1 MSNSSI
7 YLCTRRGCDYNSS
20 RYCTNSRTWD
30 YTFNNYATIGIR
42 PILYINN

>member
-7 YLCTRRGCDYNSS
+7 YPCTRRGGDYNSS
-20 RYCTNSRTWD
+20 RYCTNSRTGD
-30 YTFNNYATIGIR
+30 YTFNNYATIGFR